1 MKKTTLLF
9 LSLTLILGIS
19 SCKEDETPTLGEAPT
34 EADAAFTYAPTAA
47 NANIID
53 YTATNAGFTY
63 SWDFDNGTNAA
74 TKEATAEYPNKGTYT
89 VTLTVFNSGGSAST
103 SQDIIIADD
112 DASLLNN
119 PLYTL
124 LTGGTA
130 GSGSKTW
137 VIDSTRQA
145 HLGVGPV
152 GGTWPEWWDADPGIK
167 ANSGLYS
174 DKYTFTLQGFKFDQ
188 ITNGS
193 VFVKTGSQGQFP
205 GAYENSDDYTA
216 PFSDQLN
223 ENWTIVEGEDT
234 TISISG
240 KAFLGMYTGVREYKI
255 VTLSENELTLRYVDA
270 ADETTAWY
278 LRLVPVDF
286 PVDGGGG
293 GGGGGPENT
302 STLSLPF
309 DFESGTLDL
318 DQWEAFGGST
328 IEIIDNSESGGIN
341 TSSKVVQTVH
351 GDQPW
356 AGIAVTLKDKLD
368 FTSGKSTL
376 SVKVFA
382 PATGDFRM
390 KIEDFETGKVFIEKD
405 VMVTKANEWQE
416 ISIDFGEAAI
426 GTYNK
431 IAFFPGWNIAN
442 SGTFLVDDISQK

>member
-9 LSLTLILGIS
+9 LSLALILGIS
-19 SCKEDETPTLGEAPT
+19 SCKEDETPKLGEAPT

-53 YTATNAGFTY
+53 FTATNAGFTY

-89 VTLTVFNSGGSAST
+89 VTLTVLNSGGSASS

-130 GSGSKTW
+130 GGGSKTW

-152 GGTWPEWWDADPGIK
+152 GGTWPEWWDASPGDK

-205 GAYENSDDYTA
+205 GSYENSDDWSA
-216 PFSDQLN
+216 PFADQLG
-223 ENWTIVEGEDT
+223 ETWTIIEGDEDT

-240 KAFLGMYTGVREYKI
+240 EAFLGMYTGVREYKI
-255 VTLSENELTLRYVDA
+255 VTLSENELTIRYVDV
-270 ADETTAWY
+270 ADATTAWY

-293 GGGGGPENT
+293 GGEPVNT
-302 STLSLPF
+302 STLALPF
-309 DFESGTLDL
+309 DFETESLDM

-328 IEIIDNSESGGIN
+328 IEIIDNPNSGGIN
-341 TSSKVVQTVH
+341 TSNKVVQTIH
-351 GDQPW
+351 GDQTW
-356 AGIAVTLKDKLD
+356 AGIAVTLKDPLD
-368 FTSGKSTL
+368 LTSGNGRI

-382 PATGDFRM
+382 PAIGEFRI
-390 KIEDFETGKVFIEKD
+390 KIEDFKTGEIIIEKD
-405 VMVTKANEWQE
+405 VAVTKANEWEE
-416 ISIDFGEAAI
+416 ISIDFSEAAAGI
-426 GTYNK
+426 YNK
-431 IAFFPGWNIAN
+431 VAFFPGWGVAN

>member
-293 GGGGGPENT
+293 GGGQDPINT
-302 STLSLPF
+302 STLTLPI
-309 DFESGTLDL
+309 DFEDGSDTS
-318 DQWEAFGGST
+318 QWEAFGEST
-328 IEIIDNSESGGIN
+328 LAVVDNPQTGGIN
-341 TSSKVVQTVH
+341 SSSKVLETVH
-351 GDQPW
+351 GSETW
-356 AGIAVTLKDKLD
+356 AGVFVNLKDKFD
-368 FTSGKSTL
+368 FMSGNPTITL
-376 SVKVFA
+376 KVWA
-382 PATGDFRM
+382 PATGNF
-390 KIEDFETGKVFIEKD
+390 KVKMENFAKPTENTEKD
-405 VMVTKANEWQE
+405 ITVDTANEWVE
-416 ISIDFGEAAI
+416 ISVDFSDLDAS
-426 GTYNK
+426 K
-431 IAFFPGWNIAN
+431 FDRLVLFPGWDVSNA
-442 SGTFLVDDISQK
+442 GTFYLDDISQK

>member
-9 LSLTLILGIS
+9 LSLALILGIS

-293 GGGGGPENT
+293 GGGGDDPTFGEGE
-302 STLSLPF
+302 LPMT
-309 DFESGTLDL
+309 FESVEPL
-318 DQWEAFGGST
+318 WEAFG
-328 IEIIDNSESGGIN
+328 NSSYEYIANPDPSGIN
-341 TSSKVVQTVH
+341 TSSRVLQTVH
-351 GDQPW
+351 GNETW
-356 AGIAVTLKDKLD
+356 AGLFVNLKEHLD
-368 FTSGKSTL
+368 FTSGGATITL
-376 SVKVFA
+376 KVWA
-382 PATGDFRM
+382 PVTGVMRIKLENID
-390 KIEDFETGKVFIEKD
+390 KASEFIEKD
-405 VMVTKANEWQE
+405 VDITAAEAWTEV
-416 ISIDFGEAAI
+416 SIDFSEAEL
-426 GTYNK
+426 NK
-431 IAFFPGWNIAN
+431 YARLVLFPGWDVADA
-442 SGTFLVDDISQK
+442 GTFYIDEIEQK

>member
-255 VTLSENELTLRYVDA
+255 ATLSENELTLRYVDA

-293 GGGGGPENT
+293 GGGQDPINT
-302 STLSLPF
+302 STLTLPI
-309 DFESGTLDL
+309 DFEDGSDTS
-318 DQWEAFGGST
+318 QWEAFGEST
-328 IEIIDNSESGGIN
+328 LAVVDNPQTGGIN
-341 TSSKVVQTVH
+341 SSSKVLETVH
-351 GDQPW
+351 GSETW
-356 AGIAVTLKDKLD
+356 AGVFVNLKDKFD
-368 FTSGKSTL
+368 FMSGNPTITL
-376 SVKVFA
+376 KVWA
-382 PATGDFRM
+382 PATGNF
-390 KIEDFETGKVFIEKD
+390 KVKMENFAKPTENTEKD
-405 VMVTKANEWQE
+405 ITVDTANEWVE
-416 ISIDFGEAAI
+416 ISVDFSDIDASKFDRLVL
-426 GTYNK
+426 
-431 IAFFPGWNIAN
+431 FPGWDVSNA
-442 SGTFLVDDISQK
+442 GTFYLDDISQK

>member
-9 LSLTLILGIS
+9 LSLALILGIS

-293 GGGGGPENT
+293 GGGQDPINT
-302 STLSLPF
+302 STLTLPI
-309 DFESGTLDL
+309 DFEDGSDTS
-318 DQWEAFGGST
+318 QWEAFGEST
-328 IEIIDNSESGGIN
+328 LAVVDNPQTGGIN
-341 TSSKVVQTVH
+341 SSSKVLETVH
-351 GDQPW
+351 GSETW
-356 AGIAVTLKDKLD
+356 AGVFVNLKDKFD
-368 FTSGKSTL
+368 FMSGNPTITL
-376 SVKVFA
+376 KVWA
-382 PATGDFRM
+382 PATGNF
-390 KIEDFETGKVFIEKD
+390 KVKMENLAKPTENTEKD
-405 VMVTKANEWQE
+405 ITVDTANEWVE
-416 ISIDFGEAAI
+416 ISVDFSDIDASKFDRLVL
-426 GTYNK
+426 
-431 IAFFPGWNIAN
+431 FPGWDVSNA
-442 SGTFLVDDISQK
+442 GTFYLDDISQK

>member
-103 SQDIIIADD
+103 SQDIIIAND

-293 GGGGGPENT
+293 GGGQDPINT
-302 STLSLPF
+302 STLTLPI
-309 DFESGTLDL
+309 DFEDGSDTS
-318 DQWEAFGGST
+318 QWEAFGEST
-328 IEIIDNSESGGIN
+328 LAVVDNPQTGGIN
-341 TSSKVVQTVH
+341 SSSKVLETVH
-351 GDQPW
+351 GSETW
-356 AGIAVTLKDKLD
+356 AGVFVNLKDKFD
-368 FTSGKSTL
+368 FMSGNPTITL
-376 SVKVFA
+376 KVWA
-382 PATGDFRM
+382 PATGNF
-390 KIEDFETGKVFIEKD
+390 KVKMENFAKPTENTEKD
-405 VMVTKANEWQE
+405 ITVDTANEWVE
-416 ISIDFGEAAI
+416 ISVDFSDLDAS
-426 GTYNK
+426 K
-431 IAFFPGWNIAN
+431 FDRLVLFPGWDVSNA
-442 SGTFLVDDISQK
+442 GTFYLDDISQK

>member
-9 LSLTLILGIS
+9 LSLALILGIS
-19 SCKEDETPTLGEAPT
+19 SCKEDETPKLGEAPT

-53 YTATNAGFTY
+53 FTATNAGFTY

-89 VTLTVFNSGGSAST
+89 VTLTVLNSGGSASS

-130 GSGSKTW
+130 GGGSKTW

-152 GGTWPEWWDADPGIK
+152 GGTWPEWWDASPGDK

-174 DKYTFTLQGFKFDQ
+174 DKYTFSLSGFGFDHV
-188 ITNGS
+188 TNGL

-205 GAYENSDDYTA
+205 GSYENSDDWSA
-216 PFSDQLN
+216 PFADQLG
-223 ENWTIVEGEDT
+223 ETWTIIEGDEDT

-240 KAFLGMYTGVREYKI
+240 EAFLGMYTGVREYKI
-255 VTLSENELTLRYVDA
+255 VTLSENELTIRYVDV
-270 ADETTAWY
+270 ADATTAWY

-293 GGGGGPENT
+293 GGEPVNT
-302 STLSLPF
+302 STLALPF
-309 DFESGTLDL
+309 DFETESLDM

-328 IEIIDNSESGGIN
+328 IEIIDNPNSGGIN
-341 TSSKVVQTVH
+341 TSNKVVQTIH
-351 GDQPW
+351 GDQTW
-356 AGIAVTLKDKLD
+356 AGIAVTLKDPLD
-368 FTSGKSTL
+368 LTSGNGRI

-382 PATGDFRM
+382 PAIGEFRI
-390 KIEDFETGKVFIEKD
+390 KIEDFKTGEIIIEKD
-405 VMVTKANEWQE
+405 VAVTKANEWEE
-416 ISIDFGEAAI
+416 ISIDFSEAAAGI
-426 GTYNK
+426 YNK
-431 IAFFPGWNIAN
+431 VAFFPGWGVAN

>member
-1 MKKTTLLF
+1 
-9 LSLTLILGIS
+9 
-19 SCKEDETPTLGEAPT
+19 
-34 EADAAFTYAPTAA
+34 
-47 NANIID
+47 
-53 YTATNAGFTY
+53 
-63 SWDFDNGTNAA
+63 
-74 TKEATAEYPNKGTYT
+74 
-89 VTLTVFNSGGSAST
+89 
-103 SQDIIIADD
+103 
-112 DASLLNN
+112 
-119 PLYTL
+119 
-124 LTGGTA
+124 
-130 GSGSKTW
+130 
-137 VIDSTRQA
+137 
-145 HLGVGPV
+145 
-152 GGTWPEWWDADPGIK
+152 
-167 ANSGLYS
+167 
-174 DKYTFTLQGFKFDQ
+174 
-188 ITNGS
+188 
-193 VFVKTGSQGQFP
+193 
-205 GAYENSDDYTA
+205 
-216 PFSDQLN
+216 
-223 ENWTIVEGEDT
+223 
-234 TISISG
+234 
-240 KAFLGMYTGVREYKI
+240 
-255 VTLSENELTLRYVDA
+255 
-270 ADETTAWY
+270 
-278 LRLVPVDF
+278 VPVDF
-286 PVDGGGG
+286 PVAGGGG
-293 GGGGGPENT
+293 GGGGGPEST

-318 DQWEAFGGST
+318 DQWEAFGGSN

>member
-9 LSLTLILGIS
+9 LSLALILGIS

-193 VFVKTGSQGQFP
+193 VFVKTGSQDQFP

-223 ENWTIVEGEDT
+223 ENWTIIEGEDT

-293 GGGGGPENT
+293 GGGQDPINT
-302 STLSLPF
+302 STLTLPI
-309 DFESGTLDL
+309 DFEDGSDTS
-318 DQWEAFGGST
+318 QWEAFGEST
-328 IEIIDNSESGGIN
+328 LAVVDNPQTGGIN
-341 TSSKVVQTVH
+341 SSSKVLETVH
-351 GDQPW
+351 GSETW
-356 AGIAVTLKDKLD
+356 AGVFVNLKDKFD
-368 FTSGKSTL
+368 FMSGNPTITL
-376 SVKVFA
+376 KVWA
-382 PATGDFRM
+382 PATGNF
-390 KIEDFETGKVFIEKD
+390 KVKMENFAKPTENTEKD
-405 VMVTKANEWQE
+405 ITVDTANEWVE
-416 ISIDFGEAAI
+416 ISVDFSDIDASKFDRLVL
-426 GTYNK
+426 
-431 IAFFPGWNIAN
+431 FPGWDVSNA
-442 SGTFLVDDISQK
+442 GTFYLDDISQK

>member
-9 LSLTLILGIS
+9 LSLALILGIS

-103 SQDIIIADD
+103 SQDIIIAND

-293 GGGGGPENT
+293 GGGQDPINT
-302 STLSLPF
+302 STLTLPI
-309 DFESGTLDL
+309 DFEDGSDTS
-318 DQWEAFGGST
+318 QWEAFGEST
-328 IEIIDNSESGGIN
+328 LAVVDNPQTGGIN
-341 TSSKVVQTVH
+341 SSSKVLETVH
-351 GDQPW
+351 GSETW
-356 AGIAVTLKDKLD
+356 AGVFVNLKDKFD
-368 FTSGKSTL
+368 FMSGNPTITL
-376 SVKVFA
+376 KVWA
-382 PATGDFRM
+382 PATGNF
-390 KIEDFETGKVFIEKD
+390 KVKMENFAKPTENTEKD
-405 VMVTKANEWQE
+405 ITVDTANEWVE
-416 ISIDFGEAAI
+416 ISVDFSDIDASKFDRLVL
-426 GTYNK
+426 
-431 IAFFPGWNIAN
+431 FPGWDVSNA
-442 SGTFLVDDISQK
+442 GTFYLDDISQK